1 MRYLVAVLMLVG
13 SALALSGCRDDSEV
27 RADLARLQQQVAALQ
42 DENTRLNEELARTAA
57 EKAEPA
63 DLTELMRRMDRADER
78 LLEAERK
85 LAAQAEK
92 KDPAPDTEAVVE
104 ERDPATEDAYAKFK
118 AMQERYDE
126 EQEAERQARRIDR
139 QAERREQMQEF
150 ARRAKEAGLDFDP
163 ENPRQSG
170 MQIWLDPA
178 KREKAVKVAVDMFQD
193 RRLDP
198 LKLDDQQKSEVLRIE
213 AATRKKV
220 KEITA
225 AGRESGASPEEIAKQ
240 VDTARNDT
248 EAELQRTMTEQQY
261 EEYKKSAAEGA
272 LLPGTVEEL
281 GGMIPPGMIPGFG
294 GPGGQ
299 GR

>member
-1 MRYLVAVLMLVG
+1 MLLG
-13 SALALSGCRDDSEV
+13 SALALSGCRDDSDV
-27 RADLARLQQQVAALQ
+27 RADLARLQQQVATLQ
-42 DENTRLNEELARTAA
+42 DENTRLNEELARAAA
-57 EKAEPA
+57 EKAEPV
-63 DLTELMRRMDRADER
+63 DLTELMRRMDRAEER
-78 LLEAERK
+78 WRESERK

-92 KDPAPDTEAVVE
+92 KDPASDTEAVVE
-104 ERDPATEDAYAKFK
+104 EKDPAKDDAYAKFK
-118 AMQERYDE
+118 AMQERLDE
-126 EQEAERQARRIDR
+126 EREAERQAQRVDR
-139 QAERREQMQEF
+139 QAERQEQMQEF

-170 MQIWLDPA
+170 IQIWMDPA
-178 KREKAVKVAVDMFQD
+178 KREKAMKVAVDMFQD

-198 LKLDDQQKSEVLRIE
+198 LKLDERQKGEVLRIE
-213 AATRKKV
+213 AETRKKV

-225 AGRESGASPEEIAKQ
+225 AGRESGATPEDIAKQ
-240 VDTARNDT
+240 VDTARKDT

-272 LLPGTVEEL
+272 LMPGTVEEL

-294 GPGGQ
+294 GGQGGGQ

>member
-1 MRYLVAVLMLVG
+1 MRYLVPLLMLVG
-13 SALALSGCRDDSEV
+13 ATLALSGCRDDSEV
-27 RADLARLQQQVAALQ
+27 RADLARLQQQVGALQ
-42 DENTRLNEELARTAA
+42 DENTRLNEELARAAA
-57 EKAEPA
+57 EKTEPV
-63 DLTELMRRMDRADER
+63 DLTELTRRLDRAEER
-78 LLEAERK
+78 WREAERK

-92 KDPAPDTEAVVE
+92 KDVAKEDAVVE
-104 ERDPATEDAYAKFK
+104 EKAPDEDTYAKFK

-126 EQEAERQARRIDR
+126 EQQAEREARRVDR
-139 QAERREQMQEF
+139 QAERQEQMAEF

-170 MQIWLDPA
+170 MQIWMDPV
-178 KREKAVKVAVDMFQD
+178 KREKAMKVAVDMFHD

-198 LKLDDQQKSEVLRIE
+198 LKLDERQKSEVLRIE
-213 AATRKKV
+213 AETRKKV
-220 KEITA
+220 KDITA
-225 AGRESGASPEEIAKQ
+225 AGRESGATPEEIAKQ
-240 VDTARNDT
+240 VDTARKDT

-261 EEYKKSAAEGA
+261 EEYKKTAAEGA

-294 GPGGQ
+294 GGPGQ